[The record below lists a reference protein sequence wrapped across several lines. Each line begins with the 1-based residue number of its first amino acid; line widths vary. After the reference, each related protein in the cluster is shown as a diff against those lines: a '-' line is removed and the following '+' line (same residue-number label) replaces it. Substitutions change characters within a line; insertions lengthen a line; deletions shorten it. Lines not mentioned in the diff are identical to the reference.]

1 MRRHARAC
9 TRRSHWK
16 QKEERSA
23 IPGKKEEEEEE
34 EDQHDTVRRKCTE
47 AEAEGTATWSACQ
60 TTDVTDDDGP
70 AGRKK
75 AEGRGS
81 IVGLGRVL
89 RTEEGA
95 PWLFLFNE
103 E

>member
-60 TTDVTDDDGP
+60 MTGVTDDDGP

-75 AEGRGS
+75 AKRFY
-81 IVGLGRVL
+81 
-89 RTEEGA
+89 RTG
-95 PWLFLFNE
+95 
-103 E
+103 